1 MMAVVGT
8 GDFRYE
14 VVEGWEQLP
23 AGWQHKD
30 VAGVATDSEDRV
42 YLITRSDPRVIVYN
56 KDGSF
61 ASSWGE
67 DEFTA
72 RTHGITVGPDD
83 SVYCVDDGGHV
94 IKKFTS
100 DGKLLL
106 TLGTGQP
113 SDTGYDGSTVPSI
126 AHGGPPFNRPTNVAV
141 APNGD
146 LYVSDGYGNCRVHR
160 FSAGGELIQSWG
172 DPGTGPGQFNLPHGI
187 WVLPDERVLVAD
199 RENDRIQVFSPT
211 GEYITEWHDVQRPT
225 QVFSRGDGIVYVS
238 ELQWRT
244 GQESFRNG
252 KASQVKPAR
261 ISLYDESGKL
271 LSRLDEVGGDA
282 CEPGSV
288 GAPHSLAVDSEG
300 SIYVGEVTY
309 TFLISRGH
317 APEGCHMFQKF
328 ARVR

>member
-1 MMAVVGT
+1 MTVVGT

-30 VAGVATDSEDRV
+30 VAGVATDSKDRV
-42 YLITRSDPRVIVYN
+42 YLITRSDPRVIVYDR
-56 KDGSF
+56 DGTF
-61 ASSWGE
+61 VRSWGE
-67 DEFTA
+67 DDFTP

-83 SVYCVDDGGHV
+83 GVYCVDDGGHV
-94 IKKFTS
+94 VKKYSS
-100 DGKLLL
+100 DGQLLL
-106 TLGTGQP
+106 TLGTGKP

-126 AHGGPPFNRPTNVAV
+126 THGGPPFNRPTNLAV
-141 APNGD
+141 APNGE

-160 FSAGGELIQSWG
+160 FSASGELIQSWG

-211 GEYITEWHDVQRPT
+211 GEYIAEWLDVQRPT
-225 QVFSRGDGIVYVS
+225 QIFSRGDGIVYVS
-238 ELQWRT
+238 ELQWMP
-244 GQESFRNG
+244 GQVSFRNG
-252 KASQVKPAR
+252 KASQRKPAR
-261 ISLYDESGKL
+261 VSLYDESGKV
-271 LSRLDEVGGDA
+271 LSRLTEVGDDP
-282 CEPGSV
+282 CLPGSV

-300 SIYVGEVTY
+300 AVYVGEVTH

-317 APEGCHMFQKF
+317 AAEGCHMFQKF
-328 ARVR
+328 APVR